1 MATFRHGTPGTMTSS
16 KKIVISD
23 ALPSSAGDTDF
34 SLIQPKDTIVDEVF
48 IRILQAPIVD
58 SGDIG
63 FTMGYSAAGTEV
75 VGTGADNLLDGGT
88 TLDVGA
94 IFKMSGNA
102 GTAFGDFAAG
112 NTSSESV
119 HNSLKTADTVLH
131 GRIKTSTAATTAGK
145 LEVHVVFRYF
155 D

>member
-23 ALPSSAGDTDF
+23 VITNSGNTDF
-34 SLIQPKDTIVDEVF
+34 SLIQPKDSIVDEVF
-48 IRILQAPIVD
+48 IRILEAPVIA

-63 FTMGYSAAGTEV
+63 FTMGYSASGTEV

-88 TLDVGA
+88 TLPVGA
-94 IFKMSGNA
+94 IFKISGTA
-102 GTAFGDFAAG
+102 GTAFGDFATGDAA
-112 NTSSESV
+112 SETA
-119 HNSLKTADTVLH
+119 HDTLKTADTVLH
-131 GRIKTSTAATTAGK
+131 GRIACTTDATTAGK
-145 LEVHVVFRYF
+145 LEVHVVFRFF

>member
-1 MATFRHGTPGTMTSS
+1 MATFTHSKPGTMTAS
-16 KKIVISD
+16 KKIVIS
-23 ALPSSAGDTDF
+23 SAITSTGNTDF
-34 SLIQPKDTIVDEVF
+34 SLTQPKDTIVDEVF
-48 IRILQAPIVD
+48 IRVLEAPIVAT
-58 SGDIG
+58 GDLG
-63 FTMGYSAAGTEV
+63 FTMGYSASGTEV

-112 NTSSESV
+112 NTTAETV
-119 HNSLKTADTVLH
+119 HNTLKTVNTELH
-131 GRIKTSTAATTAGK
+131 GRIAATTDATTAGK

>member
-23 ALPSSAGDTDF
+23 AITNSGNTDF

-48 IRILQAPIVD
+48 IRVLTAPVIA

-63 FTMGYSAAGTEV
+63 FTMGYTASGTEV
-75 VGTGADNLLDGGT
+75 VGTGVDNLLDEGT
-88 TLDVGA
+88 TLPVGT
-94 IFKMSGNA
+94 IFKISGTA
-102 GTAFGDFAAG
+102 GTAFGDFATGDAA
-112 NTSSESV
+112 SETA
-119 HNSLKTADTVLH
+119 HDTLKTADTVLH
-131 GRIKTSTAATTAGK
+131 GRIACTTDATTAGK